1 MKTVVITGAS
11 RGIGYATTLHFLK
24 EGWQVV
30 ACSRNLDPLEHIK
43 AKYPG
48 TLFSVHL
55 DLSDEQ
61 SINHAGKQIDSI
73 TDQIDVLIHNAG
85 YLVNKPFAELSMADM
100 QACYQ
105 VNAIGP
111 YVFTQRIHASLSPT
125 AHVVAISSMGGFQ
138 GSLKFPGL
146 SAYSSSKAA
155 MACLIECW
163 QEEFKGSQQSYNC
176 LCIGSV
182 QTEMLD
188 QAFPGYQAPLVPDQM
203 ATFLYQ
209 FSTQA
214 NHVMRGKIIPVS
226 MSNP

>member
-11 RGIGYATTLHFLK
+11 RGIGFATTLHFLN

-30 ACSRNLDPLEHIK
+30 ACSRNLDPLKQVAVEHNN
-43 AKYPG
+43 A
-48 TLFSVHL
+48 LFPVHL
-55 DLSDEQ
+55 DLNDEHSMNRAGEQ
-61 SINHAGKQIDSI
+61 IESIA
-73 TDQIDVLIHNAG
+73 DQIDVLIHNAG
-85 YLVNKPFAELSMADM
+85 YLVNKPFAELTMADM
-100 QACYQ
+100 QQCYQ

-111 YVFTQRIHASLSPT
+111 YVFTQRIHASLSPL

-188 QAFPGYQAPLVPDQM
+188 QAFPGYQAPLIPDQM
-203 ATFLYQ
+203 ATFIYQ